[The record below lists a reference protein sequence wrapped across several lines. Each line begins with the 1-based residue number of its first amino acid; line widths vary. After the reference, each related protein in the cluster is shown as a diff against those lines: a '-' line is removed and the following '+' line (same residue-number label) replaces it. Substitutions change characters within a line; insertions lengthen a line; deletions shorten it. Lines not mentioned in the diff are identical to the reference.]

1 MSGER
6 RVPRFL
12 GCLIKGPAG
21 CLAFFIGAGVVLV
34 LLLPAAGGRVI
45 DHLAESAFAQR
56 FAGELELGDAWL
68 GSFYGEQVV
77 ERVVLR
83 DPTGEEILR
92 GRLSGPYLTWGLDG
106 VGYRYGPLRLV
117 VERLRIDVDEDGVTN
132 LERAFERDLR
142 SRDESPRR
150 SQLQTD
156 TPFEIELEVHV
167 ARLRY
172 ASARGREGQLEDLRF
187 RGRLEWGPER
197 THLVLEGG
205 APASS
210 VPGPRLTL
218 RVECERPEDGL
229 ERPWD
234 LALALEHGPA
244 VLARA
249 LCPALRPLAVEL
261 GSEVDGL
268 QWTRERSAVALAVND
283 AGARLAFHGME
294 IDGLVAGTA
303 QGPLELALPCGEP
316 LGRALVARLL
326 PPLESLAC
334 EDPAQPHVL
343 RFHDFQWPLDGDW
356 SALEGE
362 LELALAPAR
371 AFLAPL
377 GPEPR
382 VLVALLGPQP
392 TRLPVR
398 AGVLDFAGFQLPLED
413 GWLRLDGELDLDGGK
428 RRLGVAGESEGE
440 ALERVELVEETG
452 AALVPEVA
460 PALAPPAPQ
469 LPLPPEASAPDGAA
483 VPEAPLPQH

>member
-6 RVPRFL
+6 RVPRVL

-77 ERVVLR
+77 ERLVLR
-83 DPTGEEILR
+83 DPTGEEVLR
-92 GRLSGPYLTWGLDG
+92 GRLTGPYLTWGLDG

-117 VERLRIDVDEDGVTN
+117 VEHLRIDVDEDGVTN
-132 LERAFERDLR
+132 LERAFARDPR
-142 SRDESPRR
+142 SRDEPRRR

-156 TPFEIELEVHV
+156 TPFEIELELYV

-205 APASS
+205 EGVSS
-210 VPGPRLTL
+210 VPGPRLAL

-249 LCPALRPLAVEL
+249 LCPALRPLVAQL
-261 GSEVDGL
+261 GPEVDGL
-268 QWTRERSAVALAVND
+268 QWTREGSAVALSVHD
-283 AGARLAFHGME
+283 AGARLAFHGRE
-294 IDGLVAGTA
+294 VDGLVGGMAES
-303 QGPLELALPCGEP
+303 PLELALPCGEP
-316 LGRALVARLL
+316 LGRGLAARLL
-326 PPLESLAC
+326 PPLESLVC
-334 EDPAQPHVL
+334 EDATQPHVVRL
-343 RFHDFQWPLDGDW
+343 HDFQWPLDGDW

-362 LELALAPAR
+362 AELALAPAR

-382 VLVALLGPQP
+382 TLVALLGPQP
-392 TRLPVR
+392 VRLPVR
-398 AGVLDFAGFQLPLED
+398 GGVLDFAGLQLPLED
-413 GWLRLDGELDLDGGK
+413 GWLRLDGALDLAGG
-428 RRLGVAGESEGE
+428 RRSLGVAGESAGAE
-440 ALERVELVEETG
+440 LERVELVEETP
-452 AALVPEVA
+452 LVPEAV
-460 PALAPPAPQ
+460 PALAPPAPR
-469 LPLPPEASAPDGAA
+469 LPLPPEGVAPDGMP
-483 VPEAPLPQH
+483 VPEAPEPQR